1 MKTAVVMGGTG
12 LVGRHL
18 VDLLL
23 ADDRYSRVILLM
35 RRPSGLIHPKINEQV
50 VDFEQLD
57 FQTPVDDVFCCIG
70 TTIKVA
76 GSQAAQYRVE
86 VDYPVQLA
94 RQALAY
100 GARQFLIVTST
111 GADPKSRVFY
121 NRMKGD
127 VEQKLANIGY
137 ATLHILRPSLLLG
150 NRLEHRAGETLAI
163 HLARWTSWM
172 MVGPLRRYRA
182 VEAITVAQ
190 ALKNLAQNKQIGIF
204 FHESEVL
211 EAFDKYYHNH

>member
-23 ADDRYSRVILLM
+23 ADDQYSRVILLV
-35 RRPSGLIHPKINEQV
+35 RKPSGQIHPKLKEQIIN
-50 VDFEQLD
+50 FEQLD
-57 FQTPVDDVFCCIG
+57 FQTPTDEVFCCIG
-70 TTIKVA
+70 TTIKAA
-76 GSQAAQYRVE
+76 GTQAAQYRVE

-94 RQALAY
+94 QQALAH

-111 GADPKSRVFY
+111 GADPKSRIFY
-121 NRMKGD
+121 NRMKGE
-127 VEQKLANIGY
+127 VEQKLSKIGY
-137 ATLHILRPSLLLG
+137 PILHILRPSLLLG
-150 NRLEHRAGETLAI
+150 NRAEHRPGEAFATHFAY
-163 HLARWTSWM
+163 WTSWI

-182 VEAITVAQ
+182 IEAKKVAQ
-190 ALKNLAQNKQIGIF
+190 ALKNLAQHKQTGTF

-211 EAFDKYYHNH
+211 QGSDKQ